1 MIGIVTGL
9 VAEARCL
16 RQGQNRF
23 ICTGGN
29 STKARDGAQRLVTQ
43 DVCALCSFGLAGG
56 LSPGLSSG
64 TLLLPKTIVLPDG
77 STIET
82 DSIWRE
88 RLTYLAQ
95 SADLAPHATTI
106 VGSDDLV
113 ATPAAKSL
121 LHLTSGAAAVDMES
135 HAVGEVAK
143 ASRLPFVV
151 VRVIADT
158 HDEVIPE
165 AARQGLGDEGQIKPL
180 AVLMELMRRPHQT
193 GSLIRL
199 GRESGR
205 ALGALRRVAD
215 LAPDLAFV

>member
-16 RQGQNRF
+16 HQGQNRF

-29 STKARDGAQRLVTQ
+29 STKARSGAERLVTQ

-56 LSPGLSSG
+56 LHPGLPSG
-64 TLLLPKTIVLPDG
+64 TLLLPKAIILPDG
-77 STIET
+77 SQIET

-88 RLTYLAQ
+88 RLTYLARA
-95 SADLAPHATTI
+95 ADLDPLPTTV

-113 ATPAAKSL
+113 PTPAAKAA
-121 LHLTSGAAAVDMES
+121 LHRASGAAAVDMES

-158 HDEVIPE
+158 HDEAIPE
-165 AARQGLGDEGQIKPL
+165 AARQGLGAEGQIRPL

>member
-29 STKARDGAQRLVTQ
+29 SDRARVGAERLVTQ

-56 LSPGLSSG
+56 LHPGLRSG
-64 TLLLPKTIVLPDG
+64 TLLLPQYVTLPTGDR
-77 STIET
+77 IET
-82 DSIWRE
+82 DSVWRE
-88 RLTYLAQ
+88 RLTYLART
-95 SADLAPHATTI
+95 AGFDPLALTI
-106 VGSDDLV
+106 IGSDDLV
-113 ATPAAKSL
+113 ATPAAKAD
-121 LHLTSGAAAVDMES
+121 LHARGGAAAVDMES

-143 ASRLPFVV
+143 ASKLPFAV

-158 HDEVIPE
+158 HNEAIPE
-165 AARQGLGDEGQIKPL
+165 AARQGLGDQGEIKPL

-193 GSLIRL
+193 RSLIRL
-199 GRESGR
+199 GRGSGK
-205 ALGALRRVAD
+205 ALGALRRVGD

>member
-23 ICTGGN
+23 ICTGGS
-29 STKARDGAQRLVTQ
+29 STKARSGAERLVTQ

-56 LSPGLSSG
+56 LHPGLSSG
-64 TLLLPKTIVLPDG
+64 TLLLPRMVVLPDG
-77 STIET
+77 SQIET

-95 SADLAPHATTI
+95 AADLSPQPTTVI
-106 VGSDDLV
+106 GSDDLV
-113 ATPAAKSL
+113 ATPAAKAV
-121 LHLTSGAAAVDMES
+121 LHQTSGAAAVDMES

-143 ASRLPFVV
+143 ASKLPFVV

-158 HDEVIPE
+158 HDEAIPE
-165 AARQGLGDEGQIKPL
+165 AARHGLGDQGQIKPL
-180 AVLMELMRRPHQT
+180 AVLMELIRRPHQT

-199 GRESGR
+199 GRGSGR

>member
-29 STKARDGAQRLVTQ
+29 SARAREGAERLVTQ

-56 LSPGLSSG
+56 LHPGLPSG
-64 TLLLPKTIVLPDG
+64 TLLLPKTVVLPG
-77 STIET
+77 GGRIET
-82 DSIWRE
+82 DSVWRE
-88 RLTYLAQ
+88 RLIYLSRTAGFDPL
-95 SADLAPHATTI
+95 STTV

-113 ATPAAKSL
+113 ATPEAKAAL
-121 LHLTSGAAAVDMES
+121 YQESGAAAVDMES
-135 HAVGEVAK
+135 HAVGDVALAAK
-143 ASRLPFVV
+143 LPFVV

-165 AARQGLGDEGQIKPL
+165 AARQGLGEEGQIKPL
-180 AVLMELMRRPHQT
+180 AVLIELMRRPHEA

-199 GRESGR
+199 GRESGK
-205 ALGALRRVAD
+205 ALGALRRIAD

>member
-29 STKARDGAQRLVTQ
+29 STRAREGAERLVTQ

-56 LSPGLSSG
+56 LHPGLPSG
-64 TLLLPKTIVLPDG
+64 TLLLPKIVVHPDG
-77 STIET
+77 GRIET
-82 DSIWRE
+82 DSVWRE
-88 RLTYLAQ
+88 RLIYLSRTAGFDPL
-95 SADLAPHATTI
+95 STTV

-113 ATPAAKSL
+113 ATPEAKAD
-121 LHLTSGAAAVDMES
+121 LHRTSAAAAVDMES
-135 HAVGEVAK
+135 HAVGDVARSAK
-143 ASRLPFVV
+143 LPFVV

-158 HDEVIPE
+158 HDEAIPE
-165 AARQGLGDEGQIKPL
+165 AARQGLGKEGQIRPL

-199 GRESGR
+199 GRGSGK

>member
-23 ICTGGN
+23 ICTGGD
-29 STKARDGAQRLVTQ
+29 STKARRGAERLVTQ

-56 LSPGLSSG
+56 LHPGLPSG
-64 TLLLPKTIVLPDG
+64 TLLLPKTVILPDG
-77 STIET
+77 SKIET

-88 RLTYLAQ
+88 RLTYLARA
-95 SADLAPHATTI
+95 ADLDPLPTTV
-106 VGSDDLV
+106 VGSDDLM
-113 ATPAAKSL
+113 ATPSAKAE
-121 LHLTSGAAAVDMES
+121 LHRTSGAAAVDMES
-135 HAVGEVAK
+135 HAVGDVAK
-143 ASRLPFVV
+143 LSKLPFVV

-158 HDEVIPE
+158 HDEAIPE
-165 AARQGLGDEGQIKPL
+165 AARHGLGAEGQIKPL
-180 AVLMELMRRPHQT
+180 AVLMELMRRPNET

-199 GRESGR
+199 GRESGK

>member
-23 ICTGGN
+23 ICTGG
-29 STKARDGAQRLVTQ
+29 SSSRAREGAERLVTQ

-56 LSPGLSSG
+56 LHPGLPSG
-64 TLLLPKTIVLPDG
+64 TLLLPKTVVLPDG
-77 STIET
+77 RRVET

-88 RLTYLAQ
+88 RLTYLAR
-95 SADLAPHATTI
+95 SAGLDPLPTTV

-113 ATPAAKSL
+113 ATPEAKAT
-121 LHLTSGAAAVDMES
+121 LHQESGAAAVDMES
-135 HAVGEVAK
+135 HAVGDVAEE
-143 ASRLPFVV
+143 ARLPFVV

-158 HDEVIPE
+158 HDEAIPE
-165 AARQGLGDEGQIKPL
+165 VARRGLGKEGQIRPL
-180 AVLMELMRRPHQT
+180 AVLVELMRRPHQT

-199 GRESGR
+199 GRGSGR
-205 ALGALRRVAD
+205 ALGALRRVGD